1 MSETQSSY
9 RQIFKA
15 TSLFGG
21 VQIVRILV
29 SIVQSKVIA
38 LLLGPAGMGITG
50 LFTSTTSLVGGL
62 TNFGLGTSAVRNIS
76 EANESGD
83 LTKVSLV
90 IIVLRRLVW
99 ITGFLG
105 LITTFILAPLLSN
118 LTFGSKEYTL
128 AFRWLSVTLL
138 FNQLASGQN
147 VLLQGLRQLKFLAQ
161 ANVIG
166 AIISLLVSVP
176 LYYFY
181 KIDGIVPAL
190 ITSSFVAMFIAW
202 LYAKKI
208 KIEDRWVNKLDAIQE
223 GKSMITLGIM
233 LSLSGLIT
241 VATSYIVRAY
251 ISQIGGVE
259 DVGFYNAGF
268 AIIGGYVG
276 LVFTAMSTDYYP
288 RLAGV
293 AKDNKEAN
301 ELIQQQAE
309 IALLILGPILCVFI
323 IFAHWAV
330 ILLYSNQF
338 IIINDMIRWASL
350 GMYFKAVSW
359 SIAFVFLAKG
369 ESKFYFWNELLAN
382 INVLII
388 NIIGYS
394 SFGMTGLGISFCVSF
409 LVYYLQVFVIT
420 KKKYNF
426 GYSRSYYF
434 LLYVQL
440 IFGVACFLVLKLL
453 TGILAY
459 LIGLMFIIA
468 VTIFSYKELDKRIG
482 LNEKLSEI
490 RKFKRKSS

>member
-21 VQIVRILV
+21 VQMVRILV

-38 LLLGPAGMGITG
+38 LLLGPTGMGIAG
-50 LFTSTTSLVGGL
+50 LFTSTSSLVEGL
-62 TNFGLGTSAVRNIS
+62 TNFGLRTSAVRDIS

-83 LTKVSLV
+83 FTKVSRV

-105 LITTFILAPLLSN
+105 LIATFILAPLLSN
-118 LTFGSKEYTL
+118 LTFGSKEYAI

-147 VLLQGLRQLKFLAQ
+147 VLLQGLRQLKFLAK
-161 ANVIG
+161 ANIIG

-190 ITSSFVAMFIAW
+190 ITSSFVVMFIAW
-202 LYAKKI
+202 LFARKI
-208 KIEDRWVNKLDAIQE
+208 KIEDTPITKSDTIQE
-223 GKSMITLGIM
+223 GKSMLTMGFM
-233 LSLSGLIT
+233 LSLSSLIT

-251 ISQIGGVE
+251 ISQTGSIA
-259 DVGFYNAGF
+259 DVGLYNAGF
-268 AIIGGYVG
+268 AIIGSYVG

-293 AKDNKEAN
+293 AKDNLKAK
-301 ELIQQQAE
+301 ELINQQTE
-309 IALLILGPILCVFI
+309 IAILILGPILCVFL

-330 ILLYSNQF
+330 VLLYSNEF
-338 IIINDMIRWASL
+338 TSINTMIQWAAM

-359 SIAFVFLAKG
+359 AIAFVFIAKG
-369 ESKFYFWNELLAN
+369 ASNLFFINELVAN
-382 INVLII
+382 VYILVL
-388 NIIGYS
+388 NIIGYI
-394 SFGMTGLGISFCVSF
+394 FLGVTGLGVSF
-409 LVYYLQVFVIT
+409 LLAYVLYAIQVFIIANRKYDFLFMSSFT
-420 KKKYNF
+420 KIFIIQF
-426 GYSRSYYF
+426 G
-434 LLYVQL
+434 LGL
-440 IFGVACFLVLKLL
+440 ACFLNILLVTHYWSYILGLIFIGISLTSTIIELEKRMDLKRN
-453 TGILAY
+453 
-459 LIGLMFIIA
+459 LIK
-468 VTIFSYKELDKRIG
+468 YKGKSNDK
-482 LNEKLSEI
+482 
-490 RKFKRKSS
+490 